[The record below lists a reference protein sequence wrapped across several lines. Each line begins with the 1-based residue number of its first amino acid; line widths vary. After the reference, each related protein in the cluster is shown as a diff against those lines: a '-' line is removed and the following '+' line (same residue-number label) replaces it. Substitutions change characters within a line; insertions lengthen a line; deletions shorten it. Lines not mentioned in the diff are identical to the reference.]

1 MSYIQ
6 SILDPV
12 FLSLAIHHSD
22 VFTME
27 VAVSMRDSR
36 SLSPSLQHHRPSRY
50 PTPDMSQARSPARVE
65 PVTAFPLAS
74 SGETDT
80 MSNTSLP
87 VSQQHQSQGTH
98 LESPVTNLRSTMDA
112 DGQDHDRMD
121 TDNASETSA
130 SEQPTPPLNA
140 GPVVEVPGNVPAIM
154 DGEAMDTTPDSPDA
168 GDVRLPSNPCEHPT
182 LFLLTT
188 IIC

>member
-1 MSYIQ
+1 
-6 SILDPV
+6 
-12 FLSLAIHHSD
+12 
-22 VFTME
+22 ME

-50 PTPDMSQARSPARVE
+50 PTPDISHARSPARVE
-65 PVTAFPLAS
+65 PVTAFPLTS
-74 SGETDT
+74 SEETDN

-87 VSQQHQSQGTH
+87 ETQQHQSQGTH
-98 LESPVTNLRSTMDA
+98 LETPVTNLRSTMDA

-140 GPVVEVPGNVPAIM
+140 GPVVEVPVNVPAIM

-168 GDVRLPSNPCEHPT
+168 GDARLPSNPCEHPT